1 MKDTSRIIAALL
13 IGAAAGA
20 ALGLLLAPEKGE
32 TLREGIADH
41 INDLLDSAKD
51 AMMSRANDIKQ
62 YGSGLYDKA
71 KSKFDETEND
81 LNEHKGRIAEDVRAK
96 GRALKDQAQSKINE
110 GKAHIKN
117 GSNEVTDH
125 VQKAL

>member
-32 TLREGIADH
+32 TLREGIADT
-41 INDLLDSAKD
+41 INDLVDSAKD
-51 AMMSRANDIKQ
+51 AMMSRANDIKE
-62 YGSGLYDKA
+62 YGSGLYGKA
-71 KSKFDETEND
+71 KSKFEGSVSD
-81 LNEHKGRIAEDVRAK
+81 LNDHKDAIVENARAK
-96 GRALKDQAQSKINE
+96 GRELKDQAQSKINE

-117 GSNEVTDH
+117 GSNEVNDA
-125 VQKAL
+125 VQKA

>member
-41 INDLLDSAKD
+41 INDLVDSAKD
-51 AMMSRANDIKQ
+51 AMVSRANDIKH
-62 YGSGLYDKA
+62 YSSGLYGKA
-71 KSKFDETEND
+71 KSKFEGAVNELND
-81 LNEHKGRIAEDVRAK
+81 HKDAIVEDVRSK
-96 GRALKDQAQSKINE
+96 GRDLKDQAQSKINE

-117 GSNEVTDH
+117 GSNEVNDA
-125 VQKAL
+125 VQKA

>member
-32 TLREGIADH
+32 TLREGIADT
-41 INDLLDSAKD
+41 INDLVDSAKD
-51 AMMSRANDIKQ
+51 AMMSRANDIKE
-62 YGSGLYDKA
+62 YGSGLYGKA
-71 KSKFDETEND
+71 KSKFEGSVND
-81 LNEHKGRIAEDVRAK
+81 LNDRKDAIVENARAK
-96 GRALKDQAQSKINE
+96 GRELKDQAQSRINE

-117 GSNEVTDH
+117 GSNEVNDA
-125 VQKAL
+125 VQKA

>member
-1 MKDTSRIIAALL
+1 MKDTGRIIAALL

-41 INDLLDSAKD
+41 INDLVDSAKD
-51 AMMSRANDIKQ
+51 AMTTKARDIKKYSSGI
-62 YGSGLYDKA
+62 YGKA
-71 KSKFDETEND
+71 KSKFEGAVDE
-81 LNEHKGRIAEDVRAK
+81 LNEHKDALVDNVREKA
-96 GRALKDQAQSKINE
+96 RDLKNQAQSKLDE

-117 GSNEVTDH
+117 GSNEVNQAI
-125 VQKAL
+125 QKS